1 MSTELHMLPVR
12 GGDATLL
19 IDRGPGRPF
28 TVLIDAGL
36 ANDEVASYLQSIGV
50 LRLDLVVL
58 SHPDLDHTQ
67 GFLSVIDNHSFSVGE
82 IWCFD
87 IAFLRDFVTTGVL
100 PRPQQAGH
108 QISYVNLMQSLAAQQ
123 DILIS
128 AQKRGIRCFQVS
140 EGHRANF
147 GRFHLEVL
155 YPWDGF
161 YRLLRSPAAL
171 KKLLA
176 KRWPQDWAPPEGA
189 GPTAHPADISE
200 QKLDLEELLSGL
212 DRSKPVDRPLA
223 DPGADYPDLPDEA
236 PAEEKGETFPLPLIG
251 TLYNNLSI
259 VLLVHVTGGLD
270 GPRLLFPGDLS
281 DWTHLVLRRPFDLR
295 ADVFK
300 YPHHGSPLVGVQEG
314 AIREA
319 VFRCPWFP
327 LCPRSAPW
335 AASACCAAA
344 LWDRLSKGPFR
355 GADLFCEVVKPS
367 HTLIFPYP
375 QPNLPAQ
382 AALKACLGHLHA
394 NRRDQAPDELAKKG
408 NEATARVLVIGKER
422 NDISVK

>member
-1 MSTELHMLPVR
+1 MSAELHMLPVR
-12 GGDATLL
+12 AGDATLL
-19 IDRGPGRPF
+19 IDRGPDRPF

-36 ANDEVASYLQSIGV
+36 AGDEVASYLQGIGV
-50 LRLDLVVL
+50 FRLDLVVL
-58 SHPDLDHTQ
+58 SHPDLDHIR
-67 GFLSVIDNHSFSVGE
+67 GLRSVVANPMFSIGE

-87 IAFLRDFVTTGVL
+87 LTFLRGFVAAGVL
-100 PRPQQAGH
+100 PGPQQADH
-108 QISYVNLMQSLAAQQ
+108 QILYAVLMQSLVAQQ
-123 DILIS
+123 EILIS
-128 AQKRGIRCFQVS
+128 AQKRGIRCFQVC
-140 EGHRANF
+140 EGRRANF

-176 KRWPQDWAPPEGA
+176 KRWPQDWTPPEGA
-189 GPTAHPADISE
+189 GPTAHPADIGE
-200 QKLDLEELLSGL
+200 QKLVLEELLRGL
-212 DRSKPVDRPLA
+212 EVPEPGHRPLA
-223 DPGADYPDLPDEA
+223 NPGADYPDLPDEV
-236 PAEEKGETFPLPLIG
+236 PAEKKGETFPLPLIG

-259 VLLVHVTGGLD
+259 VVLVHVTGGRD

-281 DWTHLVLRRPFDLR
+281 DWTQLVLRRPFDLR

-300 YPHHGSPLVGVQEG
+300 YPHHGSLGVGVNEG
-314 AIREA
+314 AIRDA
-319 VFRCPWFP
+319 ALCCAPCWPCPH
-327 LCPRSAPW
+327 CAPW
-335 AASACCAAA
+335 AGPRACAAV
-344 LWDRLSKGPFR
+344 LWHGLLLGRRS

-382 AALKACLGHLHA
+382 GALKACLGHLHA
-394 NRRDQAPDELAKKG
+394 NRRDQAPGELAKKD
-408 NEATARVLVIGKER
+408 NEVMARVLAIGEER